1 MAPTEVLASQHY
13 QGFTELSERYH
24 LNLSIVLLI
33 GSMRAGQKKEAL
45 RQIREHEADIV
56 IGTHAVIQ
64 EKLSSMIWHL

>member
-13 QGFTELSERYH
+13 QGFSELSERYH
-24 LNLSIVLLI
+24 LNLSIVFIDRLHAC
-33 GSMRAGQKKEAL
+33 RTKKKEAL

-64 EKLSSMIWHL
+64 EKS